1 MQPRARGKVEGTKSW
16 PFMVEKLIIMKIL
29 VVTLV
34 LFLAKG
40 MVARAFPVESDTGP
54 THGEILLTDINFA
67 NTSMNIH
74 DPSPI
79 LKELAQN
86 MTLLSKEIQQQMQ
99 TLSINLHDQT
109 NMVRETLSSLLERRP
124 DFPEGIT
131 QHLENLKENFNQFN
145 LNFTTV
151 PLKQIS
157 GEGVYQEFTQNMD
170 HIQQL
175 FGSLVQLFHGKFAE
189 GVDTVRE
196 SVAPAAYGI
205 KRLVELSKAAKPS
218 AETPELS

>member
-1 MQPRARGKVEGTKSW
+1 
-16 PFMVEKLIIMKIL
+16 MKIL

-40 MVARAFPVESDTGP
+40 MVARAFPVASDAGSTRGESP
-54 THGEILLTDINFA
+54 FTDINFV
-67 NTSMNIH
+67 NISMNIH

-79 LKELAQN
+79 LKEFAQN

-99 TLSINLHDQT
+99 TFSTNLHDQT
-109 NMVRETLSSLLERRP
+109 SMIRERLSSLLERTP
-124 DFPEGIT
+124 DLPEGIT
-131 QHLENLKENFNQFN
+131 QHLENLKENINQFN

-157 GEGVYQEFTQNMD
+157 GDGVYQELTQNME
-170 HIQQL
+170 HIHQL
-175 FGSLVQLFHGKFAE
+175 FGSFVQLFHGKFTE
-189 GVDTVRE
+189 GVETLRK
-196 SVAPAAYGI
+196 SVAPAAHEI

-218 AETPELS
+218 AETPELP